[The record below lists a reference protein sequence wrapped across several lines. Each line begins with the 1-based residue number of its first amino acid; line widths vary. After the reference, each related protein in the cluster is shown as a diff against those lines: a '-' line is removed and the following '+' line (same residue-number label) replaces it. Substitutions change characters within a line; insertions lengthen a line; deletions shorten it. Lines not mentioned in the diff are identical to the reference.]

1 METLLDLEALESGY
15 GLIQVLW
22 GSSLSV
28 CRNQSVLLLGINGA
42 GKTTLLKTIAGLVPT
57 WKGKIVFDGVDL
69 TRLKPNLRIAHGI
82 GYMSELGMVP
92 NLTVEENLKLG
103 GYFRTDKENRKR
115 AGEMFDYFP
124 DLKAYPKRMGGALSG
139 GQRKMLGV
147 AKTLM
152 SMPKLVVMDE
162 PSSGLSPK
170 FVKKVIEV
178 LKFLHERENLSMLIA
193 EQNVSFLDFA
203 QKIYILDKGQ
213 VTFGGDVEELKGNDT
228 IRETYFGISQTVR
241 SQPPSPVGETP

>member
-1 METLLDLEALESGY
+1 MGDLLTISALESGY

-28 CRNQSVLLLGINGA
+28 SLNQSVVLLGVNGA
-42 GKTTLLKTIAGLVPT
+42 GKTTLLKTIAGLLT
-57 WKGKIVFDGVDL
+57 AWNGKIVFDGIDI
-69 TRLKPNLRIAHGI
+69 TRAKPNKRIAGGI
-82 GYMSELGMVP
+82 GYMSELGIFP

-103 GYFRTDKENRKR
+103 GYFRTEKQNRKR
-115 AGEMFDYFP
+115 AEDMYEYFP
-124 DLKAYPKRMGGALSG
+124 DLKEYRKKMGASLSG

-152 SMPKLVVMDE
+152 SNPKLVIMDE

-170 FVKKVIEV
+170 FVKKVVEV
-178 LKFLHERENLSMLIA
+178 LKFLHEREKLSMLIA
-193 EQNVSFLDFA
+193 EQNVSFIDFA

-228 IRETYFGISQTVR
+228 IRKTYFGISH
-241 SQPPSPVGETP
+241 